1 MKDLYYFFRMMLKIF
16 YKMYFRFEVCGHH
29 NIPDEG
35 GVLIAANH
43 LSYLD
48 PPLVGISIKR
58 KASFIA
64 HSGLFNIPLI
74 GKFIESFSIPIDRD
88 NPKPSTIKE
97 AVSRLKNGELVV
109 MFPEGTRSPSGED
122 VSGKR
127 GAASIAGMSRATIIP
142 TLIEGTGKALPID
155 TKFIKPFK
163 VRITFGKPLTRNP
176 GESEKEFQQSIE
188 DDLMDTIKNL
198 RES

>member
-1 MKDLYYFFRMMLKIF
+1 MKDLYYFFRMIIKIF
-16 YKMYFRFEVCGHH
+16 YKMYFRFEVYGHN

-74 GKFIESFSIPIDRD
+74 GKFIESFSIPVDRD

-97 AVSRLKNGELVV
+97 AVRRLKKGELVV
-109 MFPEGTRSPSGED
+109 MFPEGTRSQSVED
-122 VSGKR
+122 VTGKR
-127 GAASIAGMSRATIIP
+127 GAATIAEMSRATIIP
-142 TLIEGTGKALPID
+142 ALIEGTGKALPID
-155 TKFIKPFK
+155 AKFIRPVK
-163 VRITFGKPLTRNP
+163 VRITFGKPLSRNP
-176 GESEKEFQQSIE
+176 EESEKEFQQRMV
-188 DDLMDTIKNL
+188 DDLMNTIKNL

>member
-1 MKDLYYFFRMMLKIF
+1 MKDLYYFFRMMIKIF
-16 YKMYFRFEVCGHH
+16 YKMYFRFEVHGHD

-48 PPLVGISIKR
+48 PPLVGISLKR

-74 GKFIESFSIPIDRD
+74 GKFVESFSFPVDRD
-88 NPKPSTIKE
+88 KPKPSTIKE
-97 AVSRLKNGELVV
+97 AVRRLKKGELVV
-109 MFPEGTRSPSGED
+109 MFPEGTRSPLGED
-122 VSGKR
+122 ITGKR

-142 TLIEGTGKALPID
+142 TLIEGTDKALPID
-155 TKFIKPFK
+155 AKIIRPVK
-163 VRITFGKPLTRNP
+163 VKITFGKPLTRDP
-176 GESEKEFQQSIE
+176 GESEKEFQQMIE
-188 DDLMDTIKNL
+188 DDLMNTIKNL